1 MDYRIF
7 VEKKSGFRVE
17 AESLQREL
25 NANLGLTLND
35 MRLVNVYD
43 LFDFTPELLD
53 KTRYGV
59 FGEVVTDSVFDAL
72 DLEGRSYIAIE
83 SLPGQF
89 DQRAASAVD
98 CVKLVDPS
106 AEVRIRCARL
116 LLFNEQLD
124 EATLARIRKYTIN
137 AVECREKD
145 MSVLGINENAE
156 IEPVEV
162 LKGFR

>member
-98 CVKLVDPS
+98 CVKLEYWTEAFFPPMKMNPPS
-106 AEVRIRCARL
+106 FAILILNLPWETKALSPAI
-116 LLFNEQLD
+116 
-124 EATLARIRKYTIN
+124 
-137 AVECREKD
+137 
-145 MSVLGINENAE
+145 
-156 IEPVEV
+156 
-162 LKGFR
+162 